1 MDVKLPDDDV
11 KDLLDILANIQKQKR
26 EIMFSDDAEIV
37 METLFQNYK
46 IKIKGSEMKKLLTKG
61 MCKNFIIL
69 QLHKVLN
76 FTGIPMGSFT
86 KDHASQLDR
95 DSQELLDLC
104 NTFRKVYGDIND
116 KYNK

>member
-1 MDVKLPDDDV
+1 MDVKLPDDDI
-11 KDLLDILANIQKQKR
+11 KDLLDILENIQKQKM
-26 EIMFSDDAEIV
+26 ELMFSDDLEVV

-61 MCKNFIIL
+61 MCKNFIII

-76 FTGIPMGSFT
+76 FTGIPMGSFN
-86 KDHASQLDR
+86 KEHAAQLDR

-104 NTFRKVYGDIND
+104 NTFREVYGDIND

>member
-1 MDVKLPDDDV
+1 MDVTNVPNDKI
-11 KDLLDILANIQKQKR
+11 KELLDTLENIQRHKR
-26 EIMFSDDAEIV
+26 KIMFSDDVEIV

-46 IKIKGSEMKKLLTKG
+46 IKIKGSEMRKLLTKG
-61 MCKNFIIL
+61 MCKNFIIM

-116 KYNK
+116 I

>member
-1 MDVKLPDDDV
+1 MDVITPESVV
-11 KDLLDILANIQKQKR
+11 KKLLDALEDIQKKQR

-61 MCKNFIIL
+61 MCKNFIIM
-69 QLHKVLN
+69 QLHKVLD

-86 KDHASQLDR
+86 KEHASQLDR
-95 DSQELLDLC
+95 DAQELLDLC
-104 NTFRKVYGDIND
+104 NTFREVYGDLND
-116 KYNK
+116 K

>member
-1 MDVKLPDDDV
+1 MVVITPETVVK
-11 KDLLDILANIQKQKR
+11 KLLDALEDIQKKQR

-61 MCKNFIIL
+61 MCKNFIIM

-76 FTGIPMGSFT
+76 FTGIPMGSFN

-95 DSQELLDLC
+95 DAQELLDLC
-104 NTFRKVYGDIND
+104 NAFRKVYGDIND